1 MMQMQRKRL
10 NIESK
15 RDVSLEEVA
24 IFEERVVFGGFLHFL
39 KVIIEMDQSLIYQSI
54 AADVG
59 FLQVSL
65 LLYLAS
71 FIGRYMHFH
80 GVR

>member
-1 MMQMQRKRL
+1 MQMQRKRL

-15 RDVSLEEVA
+15 RVVSLEEVA

-39 KVIIEMDQSLIYQSI
+39 EVICKMEQNLIYKSI
-54 AADVG
+54 AADLG
-59 FLQVSL
+59 FLQVTL

-71 FIGRYMHFH
+71 PIGRNMHFQ

>member
-1 MMQMQRKRL
+1 MQMQRKRL

-15 RDVSLEEVA
+15 RVVSLEEVA

-39 KVIIEMDQSLIYQSI
+39 KVICKMEQNLIYQSI
-54 AADVG
+54 AADLG
-59 FLQVSL
+59 FLQVTL

-71 FIGRYMHFH
+71 PIGRNVHFL

>member
-1 MMQMQRKRL
+1 MQMQRKRL

-15 RDVSLEEVA
+15 RVVSLEEVA

-39 KVIIEMDQSLIYQSI
+39 KVICKMEQNLIYQSI
-54 AADVG
+54 AADLG
-59 FLQVSL
+59 FLQVTL

-71 FIGRYMHFH
+71 PIGRNVHFQ

>member
-1 MMQMQRKRL
+1 MQRKRL

-15 RDVSLEEVA
+15 RVVSLEEVA

-39 KVIIEMDQSLIYQSI
+39 KVICKMEQNLIYQSI
-54 AADVG
+54 AADLG
-59 FLQVSL
+59 FLQVTL

-71 FIGRYMHFH
+71 PIGRNVHFQ